1 MPKEEKSCPVC
12 LNHYTNVIRQPIQC
26 SYCEYEVCRQC
37 TSQYLLSSLNDPH
50 CVNCKREWNREFID
64 IHLTK
69 NFRNGAL
76 RAHRRKVL
84 IDREKGRLPAMQ
96 IFVEAQKTIE
106 NNTAKLHVLRTE
118 RHNLKLMR
126 SKLTVQNVEMSF
138 DAQQRALAP
147 VLKQLQ
153 EKKEQIRKLKE
164 EIYTAHNILTG
175 TEKPEQKTFLMK
187 CPGEECRGFLSQQW
201 KCGICSKYYCS
212 DCHAEKKD
220 LKDDDHKCNEDAKAT
235 ALLIKKET
243 KPCPKCGIRI
253 HKIDGC
259 DQMWCTEC
267 HTTFSWNTGQI
278 LLNTVVHNPH
288 YYEYLRKTNGG
299 AVPRELGDVPCGG
312 LPNAYYF
319 NRLIYQM
326 TDLTKEEKNTIT
338 GIHRCLAD
346 VQHHRLPGFPLR
358 PNANMNRDVD
368 INYLMNNLTE
378 DEWGSKLE
386 QIENKFEKKKEIGLI
401 LQTFVHVGSEK
412 MNLVMNEQNRNG
424 LVKLVLKVIKEMD
437 GIREFINNSLI
448 EKGLQMGMVVPQI
461 SENYYVYWASRSD
474 MKKVK
479 SKSESGTDVVVDNE
493 NQDEDPILEEETPV
507 QNTVHYAVEKQNTV
521 MVEIDGEIVEMTAEQ
536 AQALMT

>member
-1 MPKEEKSCPVC
+1 MPKVDKSCPVC

-96 IFVEAQKTIE
+96 AFVEAQKTIE
-106 NNTAKLHVLRTE
+106 TNTAKLHVLRTE
-118 RHNLKLMR
+118 RHTLKIMR
-126 SKLTVQNVEMSF
+126 SRLTTQNIEMSF

-153 EKKEQIRKLKE
+153 EKKEEIRKVKQ
-164 EIYTAHNILTG
+164 EIYTAQNILTG
-175 TEKPEQKTFLMK
+175 TEKPEARAFLMK

-201 KCGICSKYYCS
+201 KCGICTKYYCS

-253 HKIDGC
+253 YKIDGC
-259 DQMWCTEC
+259 NQMWCTEC
-267 HTTFSWNTGQI
+267 HTTFSWDTGQI

-288 YYEYLRKTNGG
+288 YYEYLRKNNGG

-319 NRLIYQM
+319 NRLIYM
-326 TDLTKEEKNTIT
+326 CNDLTHGEKNAIA
-338 GIHRCLAD
+338 GIHRCLVD
-346 VQHHRLPGFPLR
+346 VQHHRLPGFPIR

-378 DEWGSKLE
+378 EEWGSKLE

-401 LQTFVHVGSEK
+401 LQTFIHVGSEK
-412 MNLVMNEQNRNG
+412 MNLIMNHQNKDG
-424 LVKLVLKVIKEMD
+424 FAKLVSKVTKEMD
-437 GIREFINNSLI
+437 GIRDFINTSLI

-461 SENYYVYWASRSD
+461 SEYYYVQWASRSD
-474 MKKVK
+474 MKKAK
-479 SKSESGTDVVVDNE
+479 SKTATDSVVDGE
-493 NQDEDPILEEETPV
+493 KEEEDPIEDETSP
-507 QNTVHYAVEKQNTV
+507 QNTVEYPEEKGNTV